1 MTRIDLV
8 GSASERG
15 YAHGYLLANEIFQF
29 FKDLDVLYAQMIM
42 DVNISKFPENVQ
54 KILNVLK
61 AKGAAHAP
69 QVTQTTHALTYVR
82 THSITHS

>member
-42 DVNISKFPENVQ
+42 DVDISRFPENVQ

-61 AKGAAHAP
+61 AKGAANAP
-69 QVTQTTHALTYVR
+69 QVPNLFIH
-82 THSITHS
+82 

>member
-29 FKDLDVLYAQMIM
+29 FKDLDVLYVQMIM
-42 DVNISKFPENVQ
+42 DVDISRFPENVQ

-61 AKGAAHAP
+61 AKGAANAP
-69 QVTQTTHALTYVR
+69 QVSKSFIHSLTYLL
-82 THSITHS
+82 T